1 MLSSQLEVLT
11 SKLSL
16 FDVETMIQK
25 RPKKASEFVYRD
37 ERFRTEGGS
46 DDDYAQKR
54 WQELVQDDSE
64 QDPEGTPGVI
74 KFEYREEE
82 SEDDLELNNEGP
94 QRSHQQLYKSF
105 FNKRESITNKDLVN
119 VFMPEVD
126 EDFDDENLDDLD
138 ICEKYRNET
147 LKLSSHGMEAPKTIS
162 FLQEKFKSPSHVIK
176 TENNFDRFEMKRD
189 FTSTIG
195 VQSTQ
200 HKKSTENIH
209 LLKAKTNYKF
219 LGKLNNDI
227 LPEPN
232 GATSRRES
240 LFSKN
245 FNEVDFSENLKEV
258 QMKKL
263 MKYTMKKKN
272 LMSKLNIPKQVYRE
286 ETHED
291 DADDQKALEEH
302 PGSKTAKKL
311 KHERIRSL
319 EYPNKTTIENFCNNL
334 VKANNM
340 KKQ

>member
-1 MLSSQLEVLT
+1 
-11 SKLSL
+11 
-16 FDVETMIQK
+16 MIQK
-25 RPKKASEFVYRD
+25 KPKKTSEYVYRD

-46 DDDYAQKR
+46 DDEHAQQR
-54 WQELVQDDSE
+54 WQELLQDESE
-64 QDPEGTPGVI
+64 EGGGGATPGLV
-74 KFEYREEE
+74 KFEYKEEE
-82 SEDDLELNNEGP
+82 SEDDLEYIEGP
-94 QRSHQQLYKSF
+94 QRSNYKSF

-119 VFMPEVD
+119 VFIQEAD
-126 EDFDDENLDDLD
+126 EDFDGGDLDDMD

-162 FLQEKFKSPSHVIK
+162 FLQEKFKSPSHSIK
-176 TENNFDRFEMKRD
+176 TENNHDRFEIKREIV
-189 FTSTIG
+189 TMG
-195 VQSTQ
+195 AHSTQ
-200 HKKSTENIH
+200 HKKTIDNTH
-209 LLKAKTNYKF
+209 LLKSKTNYKF
-219 LGKLNNDI
+219 LGKLNDN
-227 LPEPN
+227 LPRTEQA
-232 GATSRRES
+232 GGTSRRES

-291 DADDQKALEEH
+291 DQDDQKALEEH
-302 PGSKTAKKL
+302 PGSKTSKKM

-334 VKANNM
+334 MKANNNP
-340 KKQ
+340 KIGGIEK